1 MNNNLSIN
9 HPLKAEI
16 LELLIS
22 KEIL

>member
-9 HPLKAEI
+9 HSLKAEI